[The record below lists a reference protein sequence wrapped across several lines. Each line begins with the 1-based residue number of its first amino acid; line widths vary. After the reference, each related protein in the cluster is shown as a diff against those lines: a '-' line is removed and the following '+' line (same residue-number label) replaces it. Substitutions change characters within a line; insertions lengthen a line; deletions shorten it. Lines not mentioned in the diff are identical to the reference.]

1 MSVFKEEIG
10 FNPTKK
16 LLTAEAYQYN
26 ARSDGIKKVYTN
38 DDEIKEYGDQGILD
52 PHQVSYFNLFINGVL
67 QPKVNYELNEGL
79 LVLKTEDAP
88 LQGSPIIITFVTFRD
103 EEPALLNSALAEG
116 ILPSGQLSRGPV
128 TDRGIEVSDTA
139 RPDLKL
145 EKLTLS
151 GPESLAAGQAATW
164 VFTITVSNQGALPI
178 RDIVVREFI
187 LLDSVL
193 AIETLSLSQ
202 GDLALEDD
210 LITWTIDHLNPEE
223 PAAASFRA
231 EGLFKA
237 AGTRFLSRGSATGR
251 SSAAA
256 VRTDIIGAGP
266 VAVSKGL
273 ELTNT
278 ILSGPTQVTRGQTC
292 TWRAELKLTNLSGV
306 ELSDLLVTDT
316 LLIENISNVNVV
328 SISHGDAHLVNR
340 EIHWSLTGLKP
351 LEMAVLVLDITGSF
365 TQEGL
370 SALDTASGSGKLG
383 TGKPETGRL
392 STNLA
397 RDIQIIVLP
406 EIIPVQE
413 ALFLQTSVL
422 TIPLTGS
429 LGTPKR
435 WELSLE
441 ITNLSHE
448 VIRNI
453 LVTDT
458 ILLDKLKW
466 TDTVFV
472 SSGEVATAHNTL
484 LWTIEELLP
493 GRTLTARFAI
503 EGLFNTTGLRSLSR
517 AVASGWSLNSC
528 VLSNIASGALIRI
541 SGYIFACVIVDKV
554 FSQCQD
560 RYCFEDIALPIS
572 DFQRILFKPGRIM
585 KDTLEI
591 TAIRDRP
598 NFKRVQFLLKI
609 PFTIVAGGTTLGQ
622 DSLPSIPMDLIMF
635 MPEPRDE
642 FSYDIVVETRSELLG
657 SPDGCEEGRHCTVG
671 VFIVIK
677 AVGKV
682 QLLIP
687 SLEVDP
693 EPPLCEEFLPNLI
706 CDSFKTVV
714 FPDFYP
720 SQNTMQ
726 SSFQDRLQDKLQNKF
741 QDRPQGKLQT
751 ILSPPNPPAQLREA
765 LPCPPVFGN
774 LTLEKYIT
782 AGPSVINPQM
792 NGTWTIEIKL
802 INDGYG
808 PVSNVVMTDTI
819 LADSLAVINLLSL
832 TQGTV
837 SQEENKLIW
846 DIGTL
851 SSMDTVVLAAEIT
864 GSFNAQAGA
873 LLQGENQQYNALAD
887 GIKTAFTDND
897 ELLIYGNQGIPDPG
911 EISFINLYING
922 VLQPQ
927 TNYKVR
933 SGLLILT
940 VDSPPQKGVPVIL
953 ESLIIRDSKDTL
965 LKAELYQYNTRA
977 NGQREYTNA
986 DEITMYGD
994 QGILAP
1000 QQTSYHYLFING
1012 VIQPKSNY
1020 TLEKGL
1026 LTLKVAHLPLEGVP
1040 MSIQFV
1046 SLYS

>member
-1 MSVFKEEIG
+1 MFKEEIG

-67 QPKVNYELNEGL
+67 QPKVNYELHEGL

-128 TDRGIEVSDTA
+128 TDRGIEVSDTV

-178 RDIVVREFI
+178 RDIVVRETI

-202 GDLALEDD
+202 GDLALDDD

-223 PAAASFRA
+223 SAAASFRA

-237 AGTRFLSRGSATGR
+237 AGTRFLSQGSATGR

-256 VRTDIIGAGP
+256 VQTDIIGAGP

-278 ILSGPTQVTRGQTC
+278 ILSGPTQVTRGQTY
-292 TWRAELKLTNLSGV
+292 TWRMELKLTNLSGV
-306 ELSDLLVTDT
+306 ELSDLLITDT

-328 SISHGDAHLVNR
+328 SISHGAAHLVNR

-351 LEMAVLVLDITGSF
+351 LELAVLVLDITGSF

-383 TGKPETGRL
+383 TGKPATGRL

-397 RDIQIIVLP
+397 RDVQIIVLP
-406 EIIPVQE
+406 EITPVQE

-422 TIPLTGS
+422 TIPLSGS

-441 ITNLSHE
+441 ITNLSSE
-448 VIRNI
+448 VIRTI

-458 ILLDKLKW
+458 ILLDEFKW

-493 GRTLTARFAI
+493 GRTLTARFAV

-528 VLSNIASGALIRI
+528 VLSNIASGALIHI
-541 SGYIFACVIVDKV
+541 SGYTFACVIVDKV

-572 DFQRILFKPGRIM
+572 AFQRILFKPGRIM
-585 KDTLEI
+585 EDTLEI
-591 TAIRDRP
+591 TTIRGRP
-598 NFKRVQFLLKI
+598 HFKRVQLLLKI
-609 PFTIVAGGTTLGQ
+609 PFTIVAGDTTLGQ
-622 DSLPSIPMDLIMF
+622 DSLPPIPMDLIMF

-642 FSYDIVVETRSELLG
+642 FSYDVVVETRSELLG

-693 EPPLCEEFLPNLI
+693 EPPPCEEFLPNQI
-706 CDSFKTVV
+706 CAGFKTAV

-720 SQNTMQ
+720 SQNM
-726 SSFQDRLQDKLQNKF
+726 LQD
-741 QDRPQGKLQT
+741 T
-751 ILSPPNPPAQLREA
+751 PNPPAQLREA

-782 AGPSVINPQM
+782 AGPSVINPQT

-819 LADSLAVINLLSL
+819 LVDSLAVINVLSL

-851 SSMDTVVLAAEIT
+851 NSMDTVVLAAEIT

-873 LLQGENQQYNALAD
+873 LLKGENQQYNALAD
-887 GIKTAFTDND
+887 GVKTAFTDND
-897 ELLIYGNQGIPDPG
+897 ELLIYGNQGIPDLG

-933 SGLLILT
+933 PGLLILT

-953 ESLIIRDSKDTL
+953 ESLIIRDSKNTL

>member
-1 MSVFKEEIG
+1 MFKEEIG

-52 PHQVSYFNLFINGVL
+52 PQQVSYFNLFINGVL
-67 QPKVNYELNEGL
+67 QPKVNYELHEGL

-116 ILPSGQLSRGPV
+116 ILPSGKLSRGPV
-128 TDRGIEVSDTA
+128 TDKGIEVSNAA

-164 VFTITVSNQGALPI
+164 VFTITVSNQGDLPI
-178 RDIVVREFI
+178 RDIVVREII
-187 LLDSVL
+187 LLDSVS

-202 GDLALEDD
+202 GDLALDD
-210 LITWTIDHLNPEE
+210 ELITWTIDHLNPEE
-223 PAAASFRA
+223 SAAASFRV

-251 SSAAA
+251 SGAAA
-256 VRTDIIGAGP
+256 VRTDIIGASP

-278 ILSGPTQVTRGQTC
+278 ILSGPTQVTRDQTC
-292 TWRAELKLTNLSGV
+292 TWRVELKLTNLSGV

-316 LLIENISNVNVV
+316 LLIEKISNVNVI
-328 SISHGDAHLVNR
+328 SLSHGDAHRANR
-340 EIHWSLTGLKP
+340 EILWNLAGLKP

-365 TQEGL
+365 AQEGL
-370 SALDTASGSGKLG
+370 SSLDTASGSGKLG

-397 RDIQIIVLP
+397 RDVQIIVLP

-422 TIPLTGS
+422 TLPLSGS

-441 ITNLSHE
+441 ITNLSNE
-448 VIRNI
+448 VIRTI

-458 ILLDKLKW
+458 ILLDEFKW

-493 GRTLTARFAI
+493 GRTLTARFAV

-528 VLSNIASGALIRI
+528 VLSNIASGALVRI
-541 SGYIFACVIVDKV
+541 SGYIFACVIADKV

-572 DFQRILFKPGRIM
+572 AFQRILFKPGRIM
-585 KDTLEI
+585 EDTLEI
-591 TAIRDRP
+591 TPIKERP

-609 PFTIVAGGTTLGQ
+609 PFTLVAGDTTLSQG
-622 DSLPSIPMDLIMF
+622 SLPPIPMDHIMF

-642 FSYDIVVETRSELLG
+642 FSYDIVVETRSRLLG
-657 SPDGCEEGRHCTVG
+657 PPAGCGEGRHCTVG
-671 VFIVIK
+671 IFIVIK

-693 EPPLCEEFLPNLI
+693 EPPLCEEFLPNQI
-706 CDSFKTVV
+706 CAGFKTAV

-720 SQNTMQ
+720 AQNMLQNTMQ
-726 SSFQDRLQDKLQNKF
+726 DNLQDKLKA
-741 QDRPQGKLQT
+741 KV
-751 ILSPPNPPAQLREA
+751 SPPNPPAQLREA

-782 AGPSVINPQM
+782 AGPSVINPQT

-802 INDGYG
+802 TNDGYG

-819 LADSLAVINLLSL
+819 LADSLAVINVLSL

-837 SQEENKLIW
+837 SQEGNKLIW

-851 SSMDTVVLAAEIT
+851 NSMDTVVLAAEIK

-873 LLQGENQQYNALAD
+873 LLQGDNQQYNALAD
-887 GIKTAFTDND
+887 GVKTAFTDND
-897 ELLIYGNQGIPDPG
+897 ELLIYGNQGIPDPR

-953 ESLIIRDSKDTL
+953 ESLIIKDNKGTL

-994 QGILAP
+994 EGILAP

-1026 LTLKVAHLPLEGVP
+1026 LTLKVARLPLEGVP

>member
-1 MSVFKEEIG
+1 MFKGEIG
-10 FNPTKK
+10 FNPTKN

-67 QPKVNYELNEGL
+67 QPRVNYELHEGL

-88 LQGSPIIITFVTFRD
+88 LKGSPIIITFVTFRD
-103 EEPALLNSALAEG
+103 EEPTLLNSALAEG
-116 ILPSGQLSRGPV
+116 LLPSGLLSRGPV
-128 TDRGIEVSDTA
+128 TDRGIEVSDTV

-151 GPESLAAGQAATW
+151 GPESMAAGQAATW
-164 VFTITVSNQGALPI
+164 VFTITISNQGALPI

-202 GDLALEDD
+202 GNLDLNDE

-223 PAAASFRA
+223 SAAASFRV
-231 EGLFKA
+231 EGLFKS
-237 AGTRFLSRGSATGR
+237 AGTRFVSRSSATGR
-251 SSAAA
+251 SAAA
-256 VRTDIIGAGP
+256 PERTGMVGGSP
-266 VAVSKGL
+266 VTVSKGL

-278 ILSGPTQVTRGQTC
+278 ILSGPTQVTRGQTR
-292 TWRAELKLTNLSGV
+292 TWEVELKVTNLSGV

-316 LLIENISNVNVV
+316 LLIENIGEVNVI
-328 SISHGDAHLVNR
+328 SLSHGDAHPVNR
-340 EIHWSLTGLKP
+340 EILWNLAGLKP
-351 LEMAVLVLDITGSF
+351 LEMAVLILDITGSF

-370 SALDTASGSGKLG
+370 RPLDTASGSGKLEN
-383 TGKPETGRL
+383 GKPDTGRL

-397 RDIQIIVLP
+397 RDVQIIVLP
-406 EIIPVQE
+406 EITPVQE

-422 TIPLTGS
+422 TIPLSGS
-429 LGTPKR
+429 IGTPKR

-441 ITNLSHE
+441 ITNLSNE

-458 ILLDKLKW
+458 ILLDEFKW

-472 SSGEVATAHNTL
+472 SPGEVATAHNTL

-493 GRTLTARFAI
+493 GRTLTARFAV

-528 VLSNIASGALIRI
+528 VLSNIASGSLIRI

-572 DFQRILFKPGRIM
+572 AFQRILFKPGRIM
-585 KDTLEI
+585 EDTLEI

-598 NFKRVQFLLKI
+598 HCQRVQFLLKI
-609 PFTIVAGGTTLGQ
+609 PFTIVAGDTTLGQ
-622 DSLPSIPMDLIMF
+622 DSLPPIPIDLIMF

-642 FSYDIVVETRSELLG
+642 FSYDIVVETRSQLLG
-657 SPDGCEEGRHCTVG
+657 PPAGCEEGRHCTVG

-693 EPPLCEEFLPNLI
+693 EPSLCEGFLPNQI
-706 CDSFKTVV
+706 CDSFKTAV

-720 SQNTMQ
+720 AQNMLQNTARDKLQ
-726 SSFQDRLQDKLQNKF
+726 GNLQDKF
-741 QDRPQGKLQT
+741 QDNPQDKLKAKV
-751 ILSPPNPPAQLREA
+751 LPPNPPAQLREA
-765 LPCPPVFGN
+765 LLCPPIFGN

-782 AGPSVINPQM
+782 TGPTAINPQT
-792 NGTWTIEIKL
+792 NGIWTIEIKL
-802 INDGYG
+802 ANDGYG

-819 LADSLAVINLLSL
+819 LADSLASLNVLSL

-837 SQEENKLIW
+837 SQGENKLIW

-851 SSMDTVVLAAEIT
+851 NSMETVVLAAEVK
-864 GSFNAQAGA
+864 GSFNAQADA
-873 LLQGENQQYNALAD
+873 LLKGENQQYNALAD
-887 GIKTAFTDND
+887 GVKTAFTDSD
-897 ELLIYGNQGIPDPG
+897 ELIIYGNQGIPAPED
-911 EISFINLYING
+911 ISFFNLYING

-933 SGLLILT
+933 PGLLILT

-965 LKAELYQYNTRA
+965 LKAELNQYNTRA

-986 DEITMYGD
+986 DEITMYGHE
-994 QGILAP
+994 GILDP
-1000 QQTSYHYLFING
+1000 RQTSYHTLFING
-1012 VIQPKSNY
+1012 VSQPKSNY
-1020 TLEKGL
+1020 TLRKGL
-1026 LTLKVAHLPLEGVP
+1026 LTLEVVCLPLEGVP